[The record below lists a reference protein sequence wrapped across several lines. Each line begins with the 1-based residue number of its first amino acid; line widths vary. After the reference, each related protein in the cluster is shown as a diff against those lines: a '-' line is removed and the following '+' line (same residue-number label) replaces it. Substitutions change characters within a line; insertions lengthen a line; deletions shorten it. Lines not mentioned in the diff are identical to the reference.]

1 MQRISS
7 EFVGFVRDTGVRAF
21 DRLSAR
27 AKEIEVPLRPVI
39 RAWAKL
45 SDDQKNDL
53 FAELIA
59 AVQASDAT
67 EPSPSS
73 TAAQRDIRRFDP
85 LEVEATLPPKKLR
98 KKAAAPRKKKKK

>member
-21 DRLSAR
+21 DRLSTR
-27 AKEIEVPLRPVI
+27 AKEIEVPLRPVL

-59 AVQASDAT
+59 AVQASDAST
-67 EPSPSS
+67 ASPSPRS
-73 TAAQRDIRRFDP
+73 AQRDIRRFDP
-85 LEVEATLPPKKLR
+85 VEVEATLPAKSR
-98 KKAAAPRKKKKK
+98 KKTVSPKKKKK

>member
-21 DRLSAR
+21 DRLSTR
-27 AKEIEVPLRPVI
+27 AKEIEVPLRPVL

-45 SDDQKNDL
+45 SDDEKNDL

-67 EPSPSS
+67 EPSPVSR
-73 TAAQRDIRRFDP
+73 TAQRDIRRFDP
-85 LEVEATLPPKKLR
+85 LEVEATLPAKKPR
-98 KKAAAPRKKKKK
+98 KKAASTKKKKK